1 MRRSLEAWGKQ
12 VLRCA
17 QDDKDFFVQIKL
29 GNAMQGLDVAL
40 SALGVTLQLEDEM
53 RRL

>member
-1 MRRSLEAWGKQ
+1 
-12 VLRCA
+12 
-17 QDDKDFFVQIKL
+17 
-29 GNAMQGLDVAL
+29 MQGLDVAL